1 VLAQEISR
9 TPGFEAEDVDEATL
23 QLWRGVAGIVAVS
36 WLAPNRLDPCP
47 LVVSG
52 EKTIDPLFRIP
63 MEGFLEGRDSMVW
76 EFGHAC
82 Q

>member
-9 TPGFEAEDVDEATL
+9 TPGFEAEDVGEASL
-23 QLWRGVAGIVAVS
+23 QLWRGVTGIVAVS
-36 WLAPNRLDPCP
+36 WLAPNRLDPYP

-52 EKTIDPLFRIP
+52 GKTIDPRFRIP
-63 MEGFLEGRDSMVW
+63 MEGVLEGRDSIVS